1 MNKLTPP
8 ALGLLLTTLLAACGG
23 GGSDG
28 EPAAPSAE
36 QPSGPAT
43 LTGRFV
49 DGPVSGLRYS
59 TPSQTGFTNSAGE
72 FSYLA
77 GETVSF
83 YVGDILIGRAP
94 AAETLTPFDLAG
106 IAPPVSS
113 RDIRQVVKQII
124 DSNKATSF
132 ELAANIAAFLQ
143 TIDEDSDPGNGQQ
156 IPAGMHS
163 LAASIK
169 INFMQDY
176 WSFYAD
182 VPFRKLVAAGRN
194 AGLWNGSR
202 AIKDPL
208 SALDALYSGL
218 GLTPAI
224 DAVASHEWDNNGDG
238 SVDDRTT
245 YSYDARGNVT
255 LVETD
260 IGTDGTVDFRNRY
273 TYNANNQTLS
283 DTIDGLAATVTPN
296 RTSWRY
302 DANGYAVLREE
313 DTNLDGVIDSRVSS
327 VSTVYGYPIRYEY
340 DTSADGI
347 IDRREVLTR
356 DVNGHQLLGE
366 VDNNADDIV
375 DARYISTYD
384 ANGHWTLREVD
395 DNADGIVDER
405 LTAAYDA
412 DGNQIA
418 ITIDTDAD
426 GNIDSSFIYVYDA
439 HGNRTLFKHI
449 DADGSED
456 ALFTY
461 IYNADN
467 KVTRTEYHFDADGAV
482 DYREDYYYD
491 ASGKLLT
498 QEDDSGADGSI
509 DYKTTYSYDVNGDL
523 TRQELIIV
531 DVGAT
536 YTRSTYTYTYD
547 AAGNRILYMF
557 EGDHDFDGT
566 RDLAVYHSTFIRI
579 GKWRASGLAAA
590 VSAVWTG
597 HPYFPE

>member
-1 MNKLTPP
+1 MNKLTSP
-8 ALGLLLTTLLAACGG
+8 ALGLLLTTLLTACGG
-23 GGSDG
+23 GGSG
-28 EPAAPSAE
+28 GKPAAPSAE

-59 TPSQTGFTNSAGE
+59 TASQTGFTNSAGE

-83 YVGDILIGRAP
+83 YVGDILIGRAK
-94 AAETLTPFDLAG
+94 AADTITPFDLAG

-113 RDIRQVVKQII
+113 RDIRQVVEQIN

-132 ELAANIAAFLQ
+132 ELATNIAAFLQ
-143 TIDEDSDPGNGQQ
+143 TIDEDGDPGNGQQ
-156 IPAGMHS
+156 IPTGIHA
-163 LAASIK
+163 LAAGGN
-169 INFMQDY
+169 INFMQNY

-182 VPFRKLVAAGRN
+182 VPFRKLVAAGRS

-245 YSYDARGNVT
+245 YSYDARGNIT

-283 DTIDGLAATVTPN
+283 DTIDGLAATVTPR
-296 RTSWRY
+296 RTFWRY
-302 DANGYAVLREE
+302 DANGYTVLRE
-313 DTNLDGVIDSRVSS
+313 DDANLDGVIDSRTSS

-340 DTSADGI
+340 DTDANGI
-347 IDRREVLTR
+347 IDRREVLTL
-356 DVNGHQLLGE
+356 DVNGHWILVE

-375 DARYISTYD
+375 DARYTATYD
-384 ANGHWTLREVD
+384 ANGHLTLNEGD
-395 DNADGIVDER
+395 DNADGIVDQR
-405 LTAAYDA
+405 STFAYDA
-412 DGNQIA
+412 NGNRIVSSH
-418 ITIDTDAD
+418 DTNAD
-426 GNIDSSFIYVYDA
+426 GIIDSSYIYGYDA
-439 HGNRTLFKHI
+439 NGNRTLYKYI
-449 DADGSED
+449 SADVSVD
-456 ALFTY
+456 LLVTY
-461 IYNADN
+461 IYNTDN
-467 KVTRTEYHFDADGAV
+467 KVTRMEYDFEADGAV
-482 DYREDYYYD
+482 ELHENYYYD
-491 ASGKLLT
+491 VNGKLLLE
-498 QEDDSGADGSI
+498 EDDYGVDGSV

-523 TRQELIIV
+523 ARQELIYV
-531 DVGAT
+531 NFGAT
-536 YTRSTYTYTYD
+536 YKRSTYTYD
-547 AAGNRILYMF
+547 ADGNRILFMF
-557 EGDHDFDGT
+557 EIDHDLDGT
-566 RDLAVYHSTFIRI
+566 LDLAAFHSTYIRI
-579 GKWRASGLAAA
+579 GKWRASGLAAP

>member
-1 MNKLTPP
+1 MNKLTSP
-8 ALGLLLTTLLAACGG
+8 ALGLLLTTLLTACGG
-23 GGSDG
+23 GGSG
-28 EPAAPSAE
+28 GKPAAPSAE

-59 TPSQTGFTNSAGE
+59 TASQTGFTNSAGE

-83 YVGDILIGRAP
+83 YVGDILIGRAK
-94 AAETLTPFDLAG
+94 AADTITPFDLAG

-113 RDIRQVVKQII
+113 RDIRQVVEQIN

-143 TIDEDSDPGNGQQ
+143 TIDEDGDPGNGQQ
-156 IPAGMHS
+156 IPAEIHA
-163 LAASIK
+163 LAAGGN

-176 WSFYAD
+176 LFFDYD

-194 AGLWNGSR
+194 AGLWNGFR
-202 AIKDPL
+202 AIKDSL

-224 DAVASHEWDNNGDG
+224 DAVVSHEWDNNGDG

-245 YSYDARGNVT
+245 YSYDALGNIT

-273 TYNANNQTLS
+273 TYNVHNQTLS

-296 RTSWRY
+296 RTSFSY
-302 DANGYAVLREE
+302 DANGYPVLRE
-313 DTNLDGVIDSRVSS
+313 DDANLDGVIDSRVSS

-340 DTSADGI
+340 DTDANGI

-356 DVNGHQLLGE
+356 DVNGHQILGE

-418 ITIDTDAD
+418 VAQDFNAD
-426 GNIDSSFIYVYDA
+426 GNIDSTFIRDYDS
-439 HGNRTLFKHI
+439 HGNWTLIKHI
-449 DADGSED
+449 AADGSED
-456 ALFTY
+456 SIATY
-461 IYNADN
+461 LYNADN
-467 KVTRTEYHFDADGAV
+467 KVTRVEYDGDGDGAME
-482 DYREDYYYD
+482 YREDYYYD
-491 ASGKLLT
+491 ASGKLLM
-498 QEDDSGADGSI
+498 QERDSGADGSV

-531 DVGAT
+531 NTGAT
-536 YTRSTYTYTYD
+536 NTRRTHTYD
-547 AAGNRILYMF
+547 ADGNRIFLMM
-557 EGDHDFDGT
+557 ETGGS
-566 RDLAVYHSTFIRI
+566 AYHSTFIRI
-579 GKWRASGLAAA
+579 SKWRASGLAAP
-590 VSAVWTG
+590 VSAAWTG